1 MTPTHDNTNATPS
14 TETQQTSERTL
25 SYWLTMTDALVSRE
39 YARRFDAEGA
49 TRRDLRILSAISGTT
64 EIPGRLREQLER
76 GGKRVCALADRGWI
90 ERDETG
96 WQLTDSGEEAR
107 TRLAGIVQ
115 ETTDRIAGSVSREEL
130 ATTTA
135 TLAAIARE
143 FGWTEATRL
152 RDVAQW
158 ATADTAS
165 TVGSAISFS
174 TVATFGTAATSV
186 IKSHMAAATIV
197 ASARAPKVRISA
209 TTLAKIRARPAEG
222 LGATRG
228 TKAFQGTGV
237 ARHAWRRSSAASRL
251 GSPLR
256 SPVRNHAKR
265 RSGWGAA
272 HVGSLLAPLR
282 PARLARLSPAEVAAA

>member
-14 TETQQTSERTL
+14 TGTQQTSERTL
-25 SYWLTMTDALVSRE
+25 GYWLTMTDALVSRE

-49 TRRDLRILSAISGTT
+49 TRRDLGILSAISGTT

-115 ETTDRIAGSVSREEL
+115 ETTDRIAGSVSPEEL

-152 RDVAQW
+152 PRRGPVGHRGHGEYRGQRDQRDQLQHRGHVRHCGHFGPEEPRGSGYGRGYDRGFRQGPQSQ
-158 ATADTAS
+158 DQYGHPGQDPRQAS
-165 TVGSAISFS
+165 RGPRGHQGHQGFS
-174 TVATFGTAATSV
+174 GHRRGAARMAAFERGFAAGFTAA
-186 IKSHMAAATIV
+186 
-197 ASARAPKVRISA
+197 
-209 TTLAKIRARPAEG
+209 
-222 LGATRG
+222 
-228 TKAFQGTGV
+228 Q
-237 ARHAWRRSSAASRL
+237 SSAEPR
-251 GSPLR
+251 
-256 SPVRNHAKR
+256 
-265 RSGWGAA
+265 
-272 HVGSLLAPLR
+272 
-282 PARLARLSPAEVAAA
+282 